1 MKLQYIHWYR
11 GFAMI
16 HIVLWHSF
24 YAGIPFDSFWEKFF
38 RALMNN
44 GTTFFVFISGFL
56 FAYLANRY
64 EYKDYLVKKFKYVIL
79 PYFIVSIPALVWRF
93 SQFQAGELPVDDV
106 PAEVIH
112 NAALFFGWTMVTGF
126 HYGPLWFI
134 PYVALIFLL
143 APLFYRIANSR
154 HILFYLL
161 PLLLLSIFTFRPLHN
176 LQPLYN
182 LTHFAGFYVL
192 GIAACRLRDWS
203 WLSHKAVICGLVLG
217 VLSLIL
223 LECQTD
229 QTTLNFQNTV
239 LQGHLLLNLNAL
251 QKIIFCVLMM
261 SLLKIIQEKSLMPE
275 SLGRTFNLVAEYSFG
290 IFFVHGYF
298 LMVLQ
303 KVFAHLALPEQG
315 FIYLGVS
322 LLQFAIVMTAS
333 MVVILFSKKLLK
345 DNSRIFVGA

>member
-93 SQFQAGELPVDDV
+93 GQFQAGELPVDYV
-106 PAEVIH
+106 PADVIH

-126 HYGPLWFI
+126 HFGPLWFI

-154 HILFYLL
+154 HILLYLL

-176 LQPLYN
+176 LHPFYSVI
-182 LTHFAGFYVL
+182 HFIGFYVL
-192 GIAACRLRDWS
+192 GIAACRLREES
-203 WLSHKAVICGLVLG
+203 WLSRRTVIYALG
-217 VLSLIL
+217 LIL
-223 LECQTD
+223 LALFLLECRID
-229 QTTLNFQNTV
+229 QTQLNFQNTV
-239 LQGHLLLNLNAL
+239 LQGHLLVNLNAL
-251 QKIIFCVLMM
+251 QKIIFCIFMLG
-261 SLLKIIQEKSLMPE
+261 LLKQAQDAMLMP
-275 SLGRTFNLVAEYSFG
+275 SWLGGALNRVAEYSFG
-290 IFFVHGYF
+290 IFFVHYYF
-298 LMVLQ
+298 VMVLQ

-333 MVVILFSKKLLK
+333 MVVILFSKQLLK